1 VFLLKKG
8 ISSTSEKSRPVK
20 NAKKHKKGSK
30 KTKKGKKMEKNEYL
44 WAFLLFRNEKVS
56 KKGFLRAEK
65 SPNRPLLDPPKVPY
79 NTNTDS

>member
-1 VFLLKKG
+1 
-8 ISSTSEKSRPVK
+8 
-20 NAKKHKKGSK
+20 
-30 KTKKGKKMEKNEYL
+30 MEKNEYL